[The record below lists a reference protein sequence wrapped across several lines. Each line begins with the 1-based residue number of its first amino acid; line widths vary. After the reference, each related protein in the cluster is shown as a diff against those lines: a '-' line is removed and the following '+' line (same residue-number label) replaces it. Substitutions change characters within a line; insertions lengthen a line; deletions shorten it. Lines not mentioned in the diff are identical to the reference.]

1 MKTTQGPVN
10 TFRVLMLKALSRSLS
25 LALTLYNGQTE
36 TSKEKLFFIIFTLA
50 KLRLKDK
57 LTNILFFA
65 FLIRQKMPL
74 KAFCSSFTQY

>member
-1 MKTTQGPVN
+1 MNTIQGPVN

-25 LALTLYNGQTE
+25 LTLMLYKWGDRNKRRE
-36 TSKEKLFFIIFTLA
+36 IIFLIFTLA

-57 LTNILFFA
+57 LTNTLFCA
-65 FLIRQKMPL
+65 FLIREKMPL